1 MRPAASGGW
10 RAILYRCFVEY
21 NPLYFA
27 SSMCILAGVFLLAH
41 ALPREAWGS
50 KFGIVSST
58 EAYQFLLLAAAA
70 ILLRAGLKR
79 PAAILGLTALVFL
92 LDAALNSER
101 LLSHVGLISLAPGMR
116 ARRAIPTS
124 IALAVLGPIK
134 LALLAVVFRLRGARA
149 PLAVTGVVLLALPLV
164 PYLTEIVHPTRRETV
179 YLLSTWLGAPLLCWA
194 FSPSARRWT
203 SAWLADPRE
212 PRFRRIAA
220 LAPFLVASMFSVHGL
235 VWSVISSLTLT
246 PAHAAPFLL
255 ALTAIA
261 ALRLSSVGSGK
272 AELVAWVGSGA
283 TLWAAACASVPG
295 DLWPLAVMS
304 IAAGGLL
311 VFLIEAEGLRLFLP
325 AAVCVFGGTFVLASG
340 AAAPLPGPGIL
351 WPVGLATAL
360 LAGAVRQ
367 RDFRCLFVSAI
378 AAGAAV
384 ASIDPTPALAGY
396 GAMVAGLWLAA
407 ASWLFFPEFR
417 RVPFAATVWTL
428 AVGAGMVRFD
438 VPGIDLGYGAV
449 ALGTLGIG
457 VLIRRVEF
465 QAAGVSSGAVLAA
478 FHHGAWVPA
487 TALGWGILLLSAGF
501 VLLSAGVAVNLLLA
515 RGRPP
520 LEGR

>member
-1 MRPAASGGW
+1 MRW
-10 RAILYRCFVEY
+10 RAILQRCFVEY

-50 KFGIVSST
+50 KFGIVAST

-124 IALAVLGPIK
+124 IALALLGPIK
-134 LALLAVVFRLRGARA
+134 LALLAVVFRLRNARV
-149 PLAVTGVVLLALPLV
+149 PLVVIGHVLLALPLL
-164 PYLTEIVHPTRRETV
+164 PYLTELVHPTRRETV
-179 YLLSTWLGAPLLCWA
+179 YLVSTWLGAPLFCWA
-194 FSPSARRWT
+194 LGPSARRWS
-203 SAWLADPRE
+203 SAWLADPQE

-220 LAPFLVASMFSVHGL
+220 VAPVLVALMFSAHGL
-235 VWSVISSLTLT
+235 VWSVISSLSLT

-255 ALTAIA
+255 AITAIA
-261 ALRLSSVGSGK
+261 ALRLSAVNSAK
-272 AELVAWVGSGA
+272 AELVAWAGSGA

-311 VFLIEAEGLRLFLP
+311 VFLVEAKELRLFLP
-325 AAVCVFGGTFVLASG
+325 AAVCVFGGTYVLAAGSV
-340 AAAPLPGPGIL
+340 APLPGPGAV

-378 AAGAAV
+378 AAGVAV
-384 ASIDPTPALAGY
+384 GSASESPFLAGY
-396 GAMVAGLWLAA
+396 GAMVSGLWLAA
-407 ASWLFFPEFR
+407 AAWLFFPELR
-417 RVPFAATVWTL
+417 WVPFAATAWTL
-428 AVGAGMVRFD
+428 LIGAGMVRFNA
-438 VPGIDLGYGAV
+438 PGIDLGYGAV

-457 VLIRRVEF
+457 VLTRRVGF
-465 QAAGVSSGAVLAA
+465 QAAGATSGAVLAA

-487 TALGWGILLLSAGF
+487 SALGWGILLLSAGF
-501 VLLSAGVAVNLLLA
+501 VFLSAGVAVNLLLA
-515 RGRPP
+515 RGRP
-520 LEGR
+520 R